1 MSKPNAQT
9 QHIVDKLVNEGLLLR
24 NKGTNSIKSVKVEI
38 AKFSDTFVA
47 LQKSMSGISGSI
59 QAQSKLDVLN
69 DERQF
74 KLDKLSSKEQEEYR
88 ESETANVKRQQKLD
102 TLKLKADEKAAL
114 DRDKKDLKI
123 FGKGGIF
130 STALSDT
137 FNVLKKA
144 LFFGVVGAIGYE
156 VLAGAIEA
164 LAPKIFGKDVELPT
178 LFDGFSKAGTAFGKI
193 SQGEWDGFAQ
203 NIKFLSTPAIQL
215 GLGYAAAKGTG
226 AVASAAVQGVSTAL
240 TFKALSNMITPK
252 AADLAEGVKTSKIS
266 PKMIRGGLAGLVFA
280 GLFAAID
287 PVVDFIRS
295 KTQDMS
301 PEEIANTEAPASMT
315 AAGLAG
321 AASIASLFF
330 PGGILARAG
339 VSVAAFL
346 LGATVKAID
355 HAMDDDQLPNKIEKV
370 YESERRSSNQL
381 NELLDLREQAL
392 QLGHDPAVIDADIKK
407 LKEKIAKDRAKFRGT
422 FAESV
427 AEDQESIDNANS
439 KLSQLFGE
447 SLDEYRERKFKNNA
461 RARNSVSDETLMK
474 RRQEEIDEQ
483 TEILNLNKQQMQATR
498 ETGASYGFT
507 DEQMGLAMM
516 GETLMSLEKRDGIR
530 EDRRIERE
538 EREKKQIVENKNE
551 EFQAYLKK
559 HGIDFEGSYT
569 DAVLQDYNQRFG
581 VMSGNYGSPINII
594 NKSGDTVTPINLS
607 VGGAK
612 TSTSILQG
620 FHSGQAPSYSAFPGF
635 AG

>member
-240 TFKALSNMITPK
+240 TFKALSNIITPK
-252 AADLAEGVKTSKIS
+252 AADLAEGAKTSKIS

>member
-88 ESETANVKRQQKLD
+88 EAETANVKRQQKLD

-226 AVASAAVQGVSTAL
+226 AVAGAAVQGVSTAL

-252 AADLAEGVKTSKIS
+252 AADLAEGAAKSKIS